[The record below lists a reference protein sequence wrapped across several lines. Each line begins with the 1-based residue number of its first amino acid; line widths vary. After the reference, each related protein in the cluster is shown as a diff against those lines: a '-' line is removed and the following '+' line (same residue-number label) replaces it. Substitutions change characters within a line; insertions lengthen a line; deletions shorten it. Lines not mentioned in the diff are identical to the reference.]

1 MWYKILLVMSSG
13 LFIFAIGLIGY
24 GILTGNI
31 LGDSDFGP
39 GAYYY
44 TDVPNFQ
51 KIFLEPPSM
60 GFDHP
65 IIVGVLFILW
75 SLFVYKMWVLLNRR
89 L

>member
-1 MWYKILLVMSSG
+1 MSSG